1 LKADEYFR
9 KEARKDIKL
18 QNAANRLNRASI
30 GYRFYTNELSIV
42 GAQHMV
48 ADKVNYLYLY
58 LIVGH
63 F

>member
-30 GYRFYTNELSIV
+30 SYRFYTNELSIV

-48 ADKVNYLYLY
+48 ADKVNYLLF
-58 LIVGH
+58 ISNS
-63 F
+63 